1 MLEYQFQESIG
12 YWICMTAHCYERA
25 INAELTPQGIT
36 YRQCQVLAWLSL
48 EGELS
53 QVELA
58 ERMRIEPPTL
68 VRVLDRMER
77 DGLLI
82 RQSCPDD
89 RRRKLIK
96 VLPKAEAVWK
106 KIVACAERVK
116 ARATRQMTPE
126 QLRTLQ
132 ELLET
137 VRANLADP
145 NPLPSAA
152 SKEVLHVPM
161 AT

>member
-1 MLEYQFQESIG
+1 MLEYPFQESIG

-25 INAELTPQGIT
+25 INTELTPQGIT
-36 YRQCQVLAWLSL
+36 YRQCQVLAWLAL

-82 RQSCPDD
+82 RQGCPDD
-89 RRRKLIK
+89 RRRKRIK
-96 VLPKAEAVWK
+96 VLPKAETVWK

-116 ARATRQMTPE
+116 ARATRRMTPE
-126 QLRTLQ
+126 QINTLQ
-132 ELLET
+132 ELLEI
-137 VRANLADP
+137 VRGNLADGE
-145 NPLPSAA
+145 PLSSAKG
-152 SKEVLHVPM
+152 KEVLRVPV